1 MGDLPEAKRDFQAD
15 VHFTLGAVI
24 QGVTVAALGNELA
37 VALRALPFPGAFWVF
52 ATGMQSLL
60 LCIVFWYSFM
70 HNYQFGFRV
79 INLNAKTHFAFAAFY
94 LILGLQQV
102 IAIQF
107 LDVPRIWLTLY
118 VLMIASAFAGT
129 WLSSHVPVIDDKEVQ
144 EAMKYDP
151 YAKFFPVSFIL
162 SVGCVILWYAVPGI
176 DTLLFRAI
184 ALSISGVGLVVFAI
198 YYILVFQRVLELK

>member
-1 MGDLPEAKRDFQAD
+1 MRDLPEAKRDFQAD

-52 ATGMQSLL
+52 ATGVQSLL
-60 LCIVFWYSFM
+60 LCIIFWYSFM

-129 WLSSHVPVIDDKEVQ
+129 WLSSHVPVIDDNEVQ
-144 EAMKYDP
+144 EAMQYDP
-151 YAKFFPVSFIL
+151 YARFFPASFTL
-162 SVGCVILWYAVPGI
+162 SVACVIVWYVFPGV
-176 DTLLFRAI
+176 DTPLFRAV
-184 ALSISGVGLVVFAI
+184 ALSISGAGLVVFAV
-198 YYILVFQRVLELK
+198 YYILVFQKALELK